1 MQRDL
6 TSYNVYYNG
15 IPRYVNGS
23 ITTLTFTAPELPDGV
38 INDTITV
45 MVTAV
50 NHFGRGPNSD
60 PATAIIIG
68 KI

>member
-15 IPRYVNGS
+15 ITRYVNGS
-23 ITTLTFTAPELPDGV
+23 ITTLTFTAPNDV

-45 MVTAV
+45 TVTAV
-50 NHFGRGPNSD
+50 NQFGRGPDSD
-60 PATAIIIG
+60 SATAIIIG